1 MKVMEAISKSFSVA
15 SKSFGLL
22 AVLFVFNVIWNLSP
36 IPFLG
41 NLQDP
46 AKLQV
51 SAPIFILSAI
61 FILLN
66 IFIQAGIFGVLKD
79 SIASG
84 GKSSL
89 GNFAKYGGKFY
100 MRLFGLGLAVLL
112 GIALAVLIVGV
123 LFSIGAIVK
132 NVIITIITGAIGIM
146 LALVALYYIFL
157 LFLAPYVLV
166 VDDSSILKAMK
177 NSISF
182 VKKNMWKMAGLSTLL
197 ILIGLGMGFIVGVAS
212 GILSLLIKGTA
223 FQIVTSVITGAVSS
237 YITIVIS
244 AALMLYYSVNARQS

>member
-15 SKSFGLL
+15 GKSFGLL
-22 AVLFVFNVIWNLSP
+22 AILFVFNVIWNLSP

-41 NLQDP
+41 NIQDT
-46 AKLQV
+46 AKMKI
-51 SAPIFILSAI
+51 SPPIFILSAI

-66 IFIQAGIFGVLKD
+66 IFIQAGVFGVLKD
-79 SIASG
+79 TIAPE

-100 MRLFGLGLAVLL
+100 MRLFSLGLVILL

-132 NVIITIITGAIGIM
+132 NVIITIITGAIGII
-146 LALVALYYIFL
+146 LAVVALYYIFL
-157 LFLAPYVLV
+157 LFLSPYVLV
-166 VDDSSILKAMK
+166 IDDSGIFKAMK

-182 VKKNMWKMAGLSTLL
+182 VKKNMWKMSAMSSLL
-197 ILIGLGMGFIVGVAS
+197 VLIGLGMGFIVGVVS
-212 GILSLLIKGTA
+212 GILSLAIKGTA
-223 FQIVTSVITGAVSS
+223 FQIITSVITGAVSS
-237 YITIVIS
+237 YITVVIS